1 MKTLSYSLATLAV
14 IGFGMLPANAVE
26 TEINN
31 STKVTDATEQIKQST
46 QPQACCNP
54 LGCFPGC

>member
-14 IGFGMLPANAVE
+14 IAFGMLPANAVE

-31 STKVTDATEQIKQST
+31 NTIVPDVTEQIQQST
-46 QPQACCNP
+46 KPQQQCPPPWC
-54 LGCFPGC
+54 